1 MTEDHDRDALARATR
16 MLRVHT
22 DAGWTAVSADILHR
36 AVRAFRPSD
45 PVRGRHE
52 LGDFFVASD
61 VVVSRLRG
69 AIDAVPGA
77 VAARITCGTDR
88 DLRLEA
94 VTIQIAAAYGTHLLT
109 LAGEVHIAAS
119 RALAAVLGEL
129 TPARAAIRAHVHIG
143 DLTDDG
149 ARA

>member
-1 MTEDHDRDALARATR
+1 

-52 LGDFFVASD
+52 LGDFFVASE
-61 VVVSRLRG
+61 VVVSSLRR
-69 AIDAVPGA
+69 AIDAVPA
-77 VAARITCGTDR
+77 TMATRITCGTDR
-88 DLRLEA
+88 DHRLEA

-109 LAGEVHIAAS
+109 LASEVHVAAS

-129 TPARAAIRAHVHIG
+129 SPAHAAIRAHVHIG
-143 DLTDDG
+143 DVTG
-149 ARA
+149 GGVRA